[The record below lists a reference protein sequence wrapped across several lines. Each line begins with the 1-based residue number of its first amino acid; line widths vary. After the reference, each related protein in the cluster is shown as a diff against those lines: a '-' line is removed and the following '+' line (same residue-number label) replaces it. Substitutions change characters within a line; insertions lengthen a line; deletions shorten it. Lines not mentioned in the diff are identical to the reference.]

1 MKINKSIILTIAA
14 SLVIGAIF
22 GAVFFGGNSHTE
34 TATETHDHSRES
46 ELWTCSM
53 HPQVRQSEPGNCPF
67 CGMELI
73 PLSSEEDSDPTI
85 LKMSNAAVQL
95 ANIQTTIIGNENA
108 SSQLALNGK
117 IRLDQRNVHA
127 QSAHFGGRIEKL
139 YKQFVGEEVKKGDLI
154 ASVYSPEVLAAQL
167 ELIEAKKVESSNPSL
182 LEATRQKLRNWKIS
196 EAQISAM
203 ENRTEVSEN
212 IDIYAHHG
220 GTITQLLV
228 KTGDHLMD
236 EKAFMEVADLSE
248 LWVVFDVYEKDLGN
262 IKLGDKVSFTPNNS
276 SKVYEASIS
285 FISPNVDP
293 TTRVVEV
300 RADINNRSGA
310 LKPDMFV
317 KGAIASPTTN
327 GLLVPKSAVL
337 WTGKRSVVYT
347 KTSEGFSFRLNEV
360 TLGPRVGDAYLV
372 ESGLNAGDEVVTN
385 GAFTLDAEAQLQ
397 GKISMM
403 NQVKTAA
410 SPTENTFTEVSLPE
424 AKNFESSVNSTFQ
437 DQLLAL
443 AMAYL
448 PLKDAMVEGNA
459 SAIRKAAIPVQT
471 KLEKVDMTLAKG
483 DAHMHWMAL
492 LGPMQ
497 DALARI
503 ISAENRDTQRLQFI
517 NLSKALINAVRSF
530 GTNYESPLY
539 VQFCPM
545 ANNDQ
550 GAIWLSTEENIVNP
564 YFGDM
569 MLTCGSIEET
579 LTK

>member
-22 GAVFFGGNSHTE
+22 GAVFFGGNSQTE
-34 TATETHDHSRES
+34 TATETHDHSGES

-203 ENRTEVSEN
+203 ENRTEASEN

-300 RADINNRSGA
+300 RADINNQSGA

-317 KGAIASPTTN
+317 KGSIASPTTN

-347 KTSEGFSFRLNEV
+347 KTGEGLSFRLNEV

-403 NQVKTAA
+403 NPVKTAA

-424 AKNFESSVNSTFQ
+424 AKSFESSVNSTFQ
-437 DQLLAL
+437 NQLLTL
-443 AMAYL
+443 AIAYL
-448 PLKDAMVEGNA
+448 PLKDAMVEGDA
-459 SAIRKAAIPVQT
+459 SAIRKAASPVQT

-492 LGPMQ
+492 LSPMQ

-503 ISAENRDTQRLQFI
+503 ISTENRDTQRLQFI